1 MMTAMLIVCFTCLNV
16 TDLQESKMEMQQ
28 DAKPVLEVWVLI
40 QHFAVDIKSCHKLI
54 AFLKW

>member
-1 MMTAMLIVCFTCLNV
+1 
-16 TDLQESKMEMQQ
+16 MEMQQ